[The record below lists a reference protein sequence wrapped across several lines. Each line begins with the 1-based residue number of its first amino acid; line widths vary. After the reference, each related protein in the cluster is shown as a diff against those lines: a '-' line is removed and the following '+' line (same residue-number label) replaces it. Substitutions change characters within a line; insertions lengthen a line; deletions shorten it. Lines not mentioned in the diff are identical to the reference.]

1 MTFIDLHTDTPLKI
15 YREQKIDADFT
26 KQDFDFY
33 LQNMAIWL
41 RDNDP
46 QPQKTYDDTL
56 KAFNEYS
63 VKKGISIIKD
73 FKGSGAFLSVENAGF
88 LAEYPEYL
96 EKMRDDGVKIISLSW
111 NGENPLAGGCH
122 SEASLSDNAIEIIRK
137 MNDYGMALDIS
148 HLNES
153 SAKKAIEI
161 SKFPM
166 ATHSNCKSI
175 FNHPRNLSDE
185 ILLSL
190 KKKGGIV
197 GVCFYPEFLGGDVF
211 VKLYEN
217 INHLLAL
224 GMEKNIAIGSDFDGA
239 EMDSRLSK
247 TKDVKALYSF
257 LINKGFEKSIVDG
270 IFFKNTIAFFR
281 KICKNKY

>member
-15 YREQKIDADFT
+15 YKGQECAADYT
-26 KQDFDFY
+26 KQSFDFY

-41 RDNDP
+41 SDSDP
-46 QPQKTYDDTL
+46 EPKRTYENTL
-56 KAFNEYS
+56 TAFKNYAQENN
-63 VKKGISIIKD
+63 INITKD
-73 FKGSGAFLSVENAGF
+73 FKSSGTFLSVENGGF
-88 LAEYPEYL
+88 LAENPEYI
-96 EKMRDDGVKIISLSW
+96 EKMRDDGVKIISLAW

-166 ATHSNCKSI
+166 ATHSNCKRV
-175 FNHPRNLSDE
+175 FNHPRNLSDK
-185 ILLSL
+185 ILLSI

-197 GVCFYPEFLGGDVF
+197 GLCFYPEFLGGDVF
-211 VKLYEN
+211 LKLYAN
-217 INHLLAL
+217 VTHLLSL
-224 GMEKNIAIGSDFDGA
+224 GMVKNIAIGSDFDGA

-247 TKDVKALYSF
+247 TENVKELYRF
-257 LINKGFEKSIVDG
+257 LINKGIEKHIVDG
-270 IFFKNTIAFFR
+270 IFFENALAFFR
-281 KICKNKY
+281 KICNNY

>member
-1 MTFIDLHTDTPLKI
+1 MTFIDLHTDSPLKI
-15 YREQKIDADFT
+15 YTRQKADADFLEH
-26 KQDFDFY
+26 DFDFY

-41 RDNDP
+41 SDSDP
-46 QPQKTYDDTL
+46 EPKRTYENTL
-56 KAFNEYS
+56 TAF
-63 VKKGISIIKD
+63 KKYAQENNINITKN
-73 FKGSGAFLSVENAGF
+73 FKSSGAFLSVENAGF
-88 LAEYPEYL
+88 LADYPEYL

-122 SEASLSDNAIEIIRK
+122 SEAPLSDNAIEIIRK
-137 MNDYGMALDIS
+137 MNDYAMALDIS

-166 ATHSNCKSI
+166 ATHSNCKSV
-175 FNHPRNLSDE
+175 FNHPRNISDE
-185 ILLSL
+185 NLLSL

-211 VKLYEN
+211 LKLYEN

-224 GMEKNIAIGSDFDGA
+224 GMGKNIAIGSDFDGA
-239 EMDSRLSK
+239 EMDSRLAK

-270 IFFKNTIAFFR
+270 IFFENALAFFQ